1 VTPPRTR
8 GLRREPHGGPVGP
21 AGPPSRRRRRD
32 RHGRGRRG
40 VLAPPDL
47 PLARSRAEQFDDLVL
62 DAVEDLEHSWA
73 EEMAPLE
80 FAVEEVPGPVEDEF
94 SSDVVADKGIVL
106 AQLLREQPDTRSRR
120 DRRAD
125 PGGSDAHGPVVVVYR
140 RPVEARTEEG
150 EDRADLVFSLVVE
163 LVAEWLGRDAEDI
176 DPR

>member
-1 VTPPRTR
+1 MTR
-8 GLRREPHGGPVGP
+8 SLTRESGNGR
-21 AGPPSRRRRRD
+21 PSRRRRRD

-40 VLAPPDL
+40 VLAPPEV
-47 PLARSRAEQFDDLVL
+47 PIARSRAEQFDDLVL
-62 DAVEDLEHSWA
+62 DAVEDLEHTWA
-73 EEMAPLE
+73 EEIASLQ

-94 SSDVVADKGIVL
+94 SADVVADKGIVL
-106 AQLLREQPDTRSRR
+106 AQLHRGQPDTRSRR

-125 PGGSDAHGPVVVVYR
+125 PDGGDTGPVVVIYR

-163 LVAEWLGRDAEDI
+163 LVAEWLGRDTDEI

>member
-1 VTPPRTR
+1 M
-8 GLRREPHGGPVGP
+8 
-21 AGPPSRRRRRD
+21 
-32 RHGRGRRG
+32 
-40 VLAPPDL
+40 LAPPEV

-73 EEMAPLE
+73 EDIAALQ
-80 FAVEEVPGPVEDEF
+80 FAVEEVPPPVEDEF
-94 SSDVVADKGIVL
+94 SADVVADKGIVL
-106 AQLLREQPDTRSRR
+106 AQLHRGQPDTRSRR

-125 PGGSDAHGPVVVVYR
+125 PHGGDAAGPVIVVYR

-163 LVAEWLGRDAEDI
+163 LVAEWLGREAEEI